1 MPGRTAIDVVDQRV
15 NAVLR
20 RNPRIGAS
28 GAMAMIF
35 QADPDLYERYRRE
48 MLEISA
54 VLGGRDRALELVT
67 GGSEKT

>member
-1 MPGRTAIDVVDQRV
+1 MPGRTAIEEVDQRV
-15 NAVLR
+15 SAVLR

-35 QADPDLYERYRRE
+35 QADPDLYEKYRCE

-54 VLGGRDRALELVT
+54 VLAGKNRALELVT
-67 GGSEKT
+67 GET